1 MYTSFT
7 FLKIIL
13 TTFQKTKMNKP
24 DVLFISLY
32 TQVGDYEK
40 DHFPYRSFLFSPKL
54 MNCQRLCPMG
64 HFTCVLIDKGVCHGY

>member
-24 DVLFISLY
+24 DVLSISLY
-32 TQVGDYEK
+32 TQVRDYEK
-40 DHFPYRSFLFSPKL
+40 DHFPYRSCLFSPKL
-54 MNCQRLCPMG
+54 MNCQGLCPVG
-64 HFTCVLIDKGVCHGY
+64 HFMCVLIDKGVCHAY